1 MKKLILLLFIPLVFA
16 CSNNDTKSKKEKEE
30 KRSIEAGIKI
40 TLDISGN
47 DLNNAEN
54 TIEIINNRIYNFLEN
69 YPTVET
75 IDNSKAI
82 ILKISKNRKKQE
94 LSGVD
99 FTVSEIDRIKYL
111 IETIGQLEFWHTLN
125 GKDFWT
131 FFVEVDDL
139 FQAKLSNNNKQDSKL
154 SDIEQLLGSDEDSSQ
169 NQSLLSLVNFDGNN
183 PPVVLTT
190 SPSNRK
196 VISDYLNDD
205 EVKSLL
211 NRYTNEYPK
220 FLWGQPK
227 TNQLGEEY
235 VELYVLKGNQEDEA
249 DLNGSV
255 IVDASQQFAVDGV
268 TPTVSMQMNSNGAK
282 KWEEMTEIAYNE
294 RSQIAIVLDS
304 IVYSAP
310 GVTSGP
316 ISGGQSEISGAF
328 TITEA
333 QDLANVLKAGKLPF
347 SVKIVKVEKWNE

>member
-1 MKKLILLLFIPLVFA
+1 MKKLIFLLFIPIVFG
-16 CSNNDTKSKKEKEE
+16 CSSNDTKSKKEKEE

-54 TIEIINNRIYNFLEN
+54 TIEIIKNRIYNFLEN
-69 YPTVET
+69 YPKVET
-75 IDNSKAI
+75 IENSKAV
-82 ILKISKNRKKQE
+82 ILKISKNRKNQE

-131 FFVEVDDL
+131 FFVEVDGL

-169 NQSLLSLVNFDGNN
+169 NQSLLSTINWGENN

-196 VISDYLNDD
+196 VIINYLNDE

-220 FLWGQPK
+220 FLWGQQL
-227 TNQLGEEY
+227 TNEFYDE

-255 IVDASQQFAVDGV
+255 VVDASQQFAVDGV
-268 TPTVSMQMNSNGAK
+268 TPTVSIQMNSTGAK

-294 RSQIAIVLDS
+294 RSQIAIVLDG
-304 IVYSAP
+304 IVYSVP
-310 GVTSGP
+310 FVTSGP
-316 ISGGQSEISGAF
+316 ISGGQSSISGAF

-333 QDLANVLKAGKLPF
+333 QDLANILKAGKLPL
-347 SVKIVKVEKWNE
+347 SVKVVKVEKWNE